1 MKRTLQI
8 LNAFSFIGVLVI
20 NYVSNTGMMNNTT
33 IGEVS
38 SDLNNLFTP
47 AGYAFII
54 WGVIYLF
61 LFAFV
66 IYQGRSLFVSVRDDS
81 FVLKTGWWF
90 VISCI
95 ANSLWVYC
103 WIYEYTGLSVLCIFL
118 LLFSLIKIVLNN
130 NMERWDAPIPTIVF
144 LWWPFVIY
152 SGWVTVASIANISA
166 WLVKIGWNGFG
177 ISETIWTVIMINIA
191 TLIGLILTWKR
202 SMREFALVGAWA
214 LFAIAVANW
223 DTNETVKIVAIVYAV
238 ILFISSSAHGYKN
251 RATSPILKFKQY
263 KDR

>member
-38 SDLNNLFTP
+38 ADLNNLFTP

-66 IYQGRSLFVSVRDDS
+66 IYQGRSLFVAVRDDS

-95 ANSLWVYC
+95 ANSLWAYC

-144 LWWPFVIY
+144 LWWPFVMY
-152 SGWVTVASIANISA
+152 SGWVTVASIANVSA
-166 WLVKIGWNGFG
+166 WLVKIGWNGLG

-202 SMREFALVGAWA
+202 SMREFALVGTWA